1 MLTSFSTTYYTLN
14 EIIHILPNNVHF
26 PDMKKPQQKNEYQ
39 TIFIVYSSKGQ
50 QKMYKSVQKDAN
62 IWKPLCQPLKPSYI
76 WGREYLG

>member
-1 MLTSFSTTYYTLN
+1 MLISFSTTCYTVPEKQRTL
-14 EIIHILPNNVHF
+14 F

-62 IWKPLCQPLKPSYI
+62 IWKPLCQPLKPSY
-76 WGREYLG
+76 LG

>member
-1 MLTSFSTTYYTLN
+1 MHRAYKFLYNTPHSK
-14 EIIHILPNNVHF
+14 IIHIQPNNVHVF

-62 IWKPLCQPLKPSYI
+62 IWKPLCQPLKRS
-76 WGREYLG
+76 YLG